1 MAFSLSALHGL
12 PVGRGRFT
20 TNINPSLHPLHLTCI
35 TSNVRSLELKTKMSS
50 RNLSARCTGGLPIPD
65 FSSLPPNP
73 SPGSWKLWLVGLAM
87 ALVVPLWRKQLFSDV
102 KERFD
107 EVVNT
112 VEKVADVVEDVAE
125 RVEKVADEIGNNL
138 PAGDLRDAFQ
148 FIEDVADKTER
159 SAELAGDVIDKVQ
172 ELEEEVDVY
181 IETTS
186 GSDHLYEEHAKAK
199 ELKAKIEETK
209 SKIDDQLATA
219 ATSTTAG
226 KVTDVSTAVEATKS
240 DP

>member
-112 VEKVADVVEDVAE
+112 VEKVAD
-125 RVEKVADEIGNNL
+125 EIGNNL

-159 SAELAGDVIDKVQ
+159 SAELAGDVIDK